1 MNNLFEP
8 TEQELAMLNE
18 ARHVGNPCKRC
29 GSRIKYKKGG
39 MCVPCHLKK
48 IHGKKTYVPVALRKQ
63 RTPSPPREKMDPRV
77 FIERD
82 RARSRANGLR
92 AKLERET
99 ERTADEIV
107 EIMRELFQIDRFLN
121 PDKPFIKKVNNV
133 TFRSVNHDK
142 FK

>member
-8 TEQELAMLNE
+8 TEQELEMLNE
-18 ARHVGNPCKRC
+18 ARFVGNPCKRC
-29 GSRIKYKKGG
+29 QSRIKYKKGG

-48 IHGKKTYVPVALRKQ
+48 LHGKKTYVPLAIR
-63 RTPSPPREKMDPRV
+63 RARPPAPPREKMDPRV
-77 FIERD
+77 FIERE
-82 RARSRANGLR
+82 RARTRANGLK
-92 AKLERET
+92 AKLDRPT
-99 ERTADEIV
+99 ERSDDEIV

-121 PDKPFIKKVNNV
+121 PEKPFIKKVHNV